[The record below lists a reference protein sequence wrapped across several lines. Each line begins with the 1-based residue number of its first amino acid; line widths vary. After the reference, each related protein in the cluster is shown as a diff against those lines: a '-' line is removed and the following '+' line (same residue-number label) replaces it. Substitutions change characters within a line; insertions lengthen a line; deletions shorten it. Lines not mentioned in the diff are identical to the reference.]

1 MRELFNDN
9 QMNQLAKIILGAG
22 LIGAA
27 IGVFGGAL
35 NTLFPQNAYN
45 IILGVLGGTFIGI
58 YISNIKKKKV

>member
-1 MRELFNDN
+1 
-9 QMNQLAKIILGAG
+9 MNQLAKIILGAG

-35 NTLFPQNAYN
+35 NTLFPQYAYN

-58 YISNIKKKKV
+58 YISHIKKK

>member
-1 MRELFNDN
+1 MRELFNNN

-35 NTLFPQNAYN
+35 STLIPQYAYKVL
-45 IILGVLGGTFIGI
+45 LGVLGGTFIGI
-58 YISNIKKKKV
+58 YISNIKNKKV